1 MIYPAKCVLCGRLL
15 VQDEQDLCRECRMDA
30 PEFVSAKR
38 SVPFVAKWTALWYY
52 KGNVVKSIHSFK
64 FHNDRS
70 YANAYGRLLAEKLNE
85 EDFLQ
90 DCDLISW
97 VPISRLRRFV
107 RGYDQSELLAKAA
120 AKELGRETVAVLKKI
135 RNNDPQSMSK
145 SISARNA
152 NVIGAYRVPDK
163 ALVAGKTILLVD
175 DVLTSGA
182 TLSECAK
189 MLLTAGAREVRAV
202 CVATSYYKNT
212 KKYR

>member
-1 MIYPAKCVLCGRLL
+1 
-15 VQDEQDLCRECRMDA
+15 MDA

-52 KGNVVKSIHSFK
+52 KDNVIKSIHSFK

-70 YANAYGRLLAEKLNE
+70 YAGAYGRLLADKLIE

-90 DCDLISW
+90 GCDLISW
-97 VPISRLRRFV
+97 VPISRRRRFA
-107 RGYDQSELLAKAA
+107 RGYDQSELLAKAT

-135 RNNDPQSMSK
+135 RNNDPQSTRI
-145 SISARNA
+145 SISSRKA
-152 NVIGAYRVPDK
+152 NVIGVYRITDK

-175 DVLTSGA
+175 DVLTTGA
-182 TLSECAK
+182 TVSECAK
-189 MLLTAGAREVRAV
+189 MLLTAGEREVRAISI
-202 CVATSYYKNT
+202 ATSFYKNS